1 MPCVSSCVSSGPMLL
16 LMTSMSTGS
25 DRLHS
30 AMTAPE
36 ALPRARAAARP
47 RLQERFK
54 NEVSAGAEGDWAE
67 KLRVVLA
74 ERDTPLELMLMR
86 GAAAAAMERTMPS
99 LGNMRQRSGDKKQKF
114 EVLSLGN
121 CWGG

>member
-30 AMTAPE
+30 AVMMTAPE
-36 ALPRARAAARP
+36 ALLPRARAAARP

-99 LGNMRQRSGDKKQKF
+99 LGEHAAEEWGQEA
-114 EVLSLGN
+114 EV
-121 CWGG
+121 